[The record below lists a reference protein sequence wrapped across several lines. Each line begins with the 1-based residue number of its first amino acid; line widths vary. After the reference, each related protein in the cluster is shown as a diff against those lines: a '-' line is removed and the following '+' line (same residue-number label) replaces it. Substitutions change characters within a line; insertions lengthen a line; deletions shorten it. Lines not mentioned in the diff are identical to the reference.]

1 MIRLVRTGSFPHL
14 TEKCTNGF
22 SDRVQIK
29 EFFAK
34 EVKQYKGTEFTVD
47 LTALVEE
54 KGLSYVSDAVEG
66 MILGTFEAEHFPPR
80 KSKKWEIEITGLPV
94 EAEEIVRET
103 EALVEG
109 VTWTRNMTNRPGN
122 LLHPADFLRE
132 VQNLFSGLSA
142 GVKVEVEALD
152 VQKLKELGMNAL
164 LGVGM
169 SSYYAPYLC
178 VIRYRGNPGDD
189 RITGLVGKGVTVDTG
204 GYCLKSRE
212 SMVGI
217 KGDMAGGAAVAG
229 AIYALA
235 KNRKQTNVVG
245 LIPMVENRISSGS
258 MLPGDVITSYSG
270 KTIEIIDTD
279 AEGRLILADAV
290 SYAVRNEH
298 VSRVLDIATLTGA
311 VCTSLGFGAAGMLSD
326 NGEFCREFERAYEKS
341 GERYVRFPIYE
352 EYERMIQSEIADVK
366 NVGGKFAGSITAGLF
381 VREFAEQTPWIHL
394 DIAGSAWVDPPV
406 FEYQSKGA
414 SGAGVTS
421 MYYLCAQ
428 DDRAAARP

>member
-1 MIRLVRTGSFPHL
+1 
-14 TEKCTNGF
+14 
-22 SDRVQIK
+22 
-29 EFFAK
+29 
-34 EVKQYKGTEFTVD
+34 
-47 LTALVEE
+47 
-54 KGLSYVSDAVEG
+54 
-66 MILGTFEAEHFPPR
+66 
-80 KSKKWEIEITGLPV
+80 
-94 EAEEIVRET
+94 
-103 EALVEG
+103 
-109 VTWTRNMTNRPGN
+109 
-122 LLHPADFLRE
+122 
-132 VQNLFSGLSA
+132 
-142 GVKVEVEALD
+142 
-152 VQKLKELGMNAL
+152 
-164 LGVGM
+164 
-169 SSYYAPYLC
+169 
-178 VIRYRGNPGDD
+178 
-189 RITGLVGKGVTVDTG
+189 
-204 GYCLKSRE
+204 
-212 SMVGI
+212 MVGI

-381 VREFAEQTPWIHL
+381 IREFAEQTPWIHL